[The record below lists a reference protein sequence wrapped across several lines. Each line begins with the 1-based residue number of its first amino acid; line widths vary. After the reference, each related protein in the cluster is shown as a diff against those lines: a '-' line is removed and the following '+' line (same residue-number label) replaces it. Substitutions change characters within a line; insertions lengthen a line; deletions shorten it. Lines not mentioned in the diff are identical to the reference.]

1 MTLDLLYRTAD
12 LPPFLDQAIETRKR
26 LSDIFKEQL
35 EYQRYYEQL
44 SVIVAVD
51 NSAGPDRTDR
61 SRYLAAGAALVLAE
75 QLYKQFAVLTLAQPF
90 EDSLAQKQARMDTA
104 MAALEGLVAYQVA
117 DVTAAATFYI
127 AESYRNFSV
136 ALMESERPDGL
147 TAAERVDYDLVIEE
161 EAWPFE
167 ERAIEVHEANFEML
181 AAGIYNAWVQKS
193 LNELAVMMPGR
204 YAKNETSEDFLGS
217 IDVFAYR
224 MPIAPEVDFDAEGI
238 AGTDNSQP
246 VNDEL
251 TETTELTGLVSI
263 SR

>member
-1 MTLDLLYRTAD
+1 
-12 LPPFLDQAIETRKR
+12 
-26 LSDIFKEQL
+26 
-35 EYQRYYEQL
+35 
-44 SVIVAVD
+44 
-51 NSAGPDRTDR
+51 
-61 SRYLAAGAALVLAE
+61 
-75 QLYKQFAVLTLAQPF
+75 
-90 EDSLAQKQARMDTA
+90 
-104 MAALEGLVAYQVA
+104 VAYQVA

-167 ERAIEVHEANFEML
+167 ERAIEVHEANFELL

-204 YAKNETSEDFLGS
+204 YAKNETSEGFLGS

-224 MPIAPEVDFDAEGI
+224 MPVAPEVDFEAEGV
-238 AGTDNSQP
+238 AGTDDSQP
-246 VNDEL
+246 VDDEPA
-251 TETTELTGLVSI
+251 ETAVLTGLVST